1 MDLMFSAQN
10 NLEKIVRTY
19 EDISKNTLIFI
30 INKQIKNII
39 CISIAFS
46 RIKLMNV
53 SLNNATFLK
62 VNVNYRKV
70 KISRVIVIVFLK
82 L

>member
-1 MDLMFSAQN
+1 MFSAQN
-10 NLEKIVRTY
+10 NLEKIVKHNKY
-19 EDISKNTLIFI
+19 EYISKNTLIFI
-30 INKQIKNII
+30 INKQIKIII

-46 RIKLMNV
+46 RIKLRNL

-62 VNVNYRKV
+62 VNVNDWKV

-82 L
+82 M

>member
-30 INKQIKNII
+30 INKHIKIII
-39 CISIAFS
+39 CTSIAFS
-46 RIKLMNV
+46 RIKLRNL

-62 VNVNYRKV
+62 VNVNYWKV

>member
-30 INKQIKNII
+30 INKHIKIII
-39 CISIAFS
+39 CIGIAFS
-46 RIKLMNV
+46 RIKLRNLSV
-53 SLNNATFLK
+53 NNATFLK

-70 KISRVIVIVFLK
+70 KISRVIVIIFLI

>member
-30 INKQIKNII
+30 INKHIKIII

-46 RIKLMNV
+46 RIKLRNL